1 MNKMN
6 VGNLVMFKPEGQYAK
21 WFGGQLGVVES
32 VSYAADGNLHCR
44 VKWLTPVK
52 YFDKTT
58 QYSDFA
64 ASKFEVYN
72 EAG

>member
-1 MNKMN
+1 MN

-58 QYSDFA
+58 Q
-64 ASKFEVYN
+64 
-72 EAG
+72 